1 MGTRVNARLWDVS
14 TGGLLAPP
22 LSHRSWINSAQFLAD
37 DRKLATRSR
46 NREVILWD
54 LPEDTQ
60 PLENLRLIVQVVS
73 GQHSNGA
80 RNARAQAPDELSS
93 NWEKLRT
100 RYAAEFSPGQ

>member
-22 LSHRSWINSAQFLAD
+22 LSHPSWIYSTQFLAD
-37 DRKLATRSR
+37 DRKLATRSS
-46 NREVILWD
+46 NGEVYLWD
-54 LPEDTQ
+54 LPEGTR
-60 PLENLRLIVQVVS
+60 PLEDLRLIAQVVS

-80 RNARAQAPDELSS
+80 RNARAQAPDELRS

>member
-22 LSHRSWINSAQFLAD
+22 LSHPSWIYSAQFLAD
-37 DRKLATRSR
+37 DRKLATRSS
-46 NREVILWD
+46 NGEVFLWD
-54 LPEDTQ
+54 LPEDTR
-60 PLENLRLIVQVVS
+60 PLEDLRLIAQVVS
-73 GQHSNGA
+73 GQHSDGA
-80 RNARAQAPDELSS
+80 RNARAQAPDELRR